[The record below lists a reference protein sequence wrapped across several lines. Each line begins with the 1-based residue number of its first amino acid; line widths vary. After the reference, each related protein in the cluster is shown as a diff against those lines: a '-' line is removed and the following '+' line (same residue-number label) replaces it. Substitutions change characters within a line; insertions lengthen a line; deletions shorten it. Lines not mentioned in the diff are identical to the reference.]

1 MEMNNTAEYVFKGI
15 LAKMYSQ
22 YKKLGKRR
30 PDFLDCYPTFDSYL
44 WDNLDDF
51 GLYAYNFIG
60 EYFGDA
66 DQAAADL
73 GLE

>member
-1 MEMNNTAEYVFKGI
+1 MEFNTVESTAEHVWKGI
-15 LAKMYSQ
+15 LAEMYRQWENGDRFHS
-22 YKKLGKRR
+22 
-30 PDFLDCYPTFDSYL
+30 TFDGYL
-44 WDNLDDF
+44 WNNLECL
-51 GLYAYNFIG
+51 GEAAYNFIG